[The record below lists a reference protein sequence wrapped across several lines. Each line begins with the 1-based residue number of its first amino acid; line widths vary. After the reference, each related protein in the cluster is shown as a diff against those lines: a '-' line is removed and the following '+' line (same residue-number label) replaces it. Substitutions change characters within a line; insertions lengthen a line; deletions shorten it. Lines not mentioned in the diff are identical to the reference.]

1 MTVQTRTRRTAFYRA
16 VMLAIRV
23 WSLLL
28 WPARVEGHEHV
39 PDHGGAL
46 IIANH
51 GSLLDIPAVAQ
62 AAGPR
67 HAAFVARRSLTTSR
81 FMDRLLEGTE
91 AILVEPGT
99 SDRAALRQIVDDLKA
114 GNLVVIFPEGTRC
127 VDGRLQAF
135 KGGAVMSARMAGVPI
150 IPCGVEG
157 AYDAWPRHRRWPR
170 RKRIHVRF
178 SGPVDPSGAD
188 LLPYLENTVAELA
201 RIERAGGQAP
211 VGAPPGEQPI
221 SSPAVDSGS
230 SVVKPDH
237 PEARELLED

>member
-1 MTVQTRTRRTAFYRA
+1 MTVQTRTRRTVFYRV
-16 VMLAIRV
+16 VMLVIRI

-46 IIANH
+46 IVANH

-67 HAAFVARRSLTTSR
+67 HTAFVARRSLTRSR

-99 SDRAALRQIVDDLKA
+99 SDRAALRQIVDELKA

-127 VDGRLQAF
+127 LDGRLQAF
-135 KGGAVMSARMAGVPI
+135 KGGAVLSARMAGVPI

-170 RKRIHVRF
+170 RRRIHVRF
-178 SGPVDPSGAD
+178 RGPVDPVGPD
-188 LLPYLENTVAELA
+188 LHSRLETTVAELA
-201 RIERAGGQAP
+201 RIERAGDQVSGGQSL
-211 VGAPPGEQPI
+211 
-221 SSPAVDSGS
+221 SSPAGDSAS
-230 SVVKPDH
+230 SATTAVH
-237 PEARELLED
+237 PEVRELLED